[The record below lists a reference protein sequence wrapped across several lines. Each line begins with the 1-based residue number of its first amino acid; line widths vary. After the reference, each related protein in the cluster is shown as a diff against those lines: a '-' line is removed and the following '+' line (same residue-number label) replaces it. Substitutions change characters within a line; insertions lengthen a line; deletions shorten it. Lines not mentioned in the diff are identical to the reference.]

1 MIAKIKREEE
11 MYEKERATDEK
22 ATCAVGFHNSKAA
35 KRKFLILFTC
45 YRKLQNTD
53 GANSFNL
60 AINARVLGR
69 HLSLQLLEKHYM
81 PKKLDSSSKRNRVNE
96 VK

>member
-1 MIAKIKREEE
+1 

-22 ATCAVGFHNSKAA
+22 ARCAVGFHNSKAA

-60 AINARVLGR
+60 AINARVLRR
-69 HLSLQLLEKHYM
+69 HISLQLLEKHYM
-81 PKKLDSSSKRNRVNE
+81 PKNLTRA
-96 VK
+96 VKGTGLTR